1 MVAFLFRGQDHLAA
15 ARFAHRFALSRLFN
29 TVVDRVAHQVD
40 QRVGQGLDE
49 VLVEVGFFADQLQ
62 VDLFLE
68 LASQVA
74 NQTREAPEDFLDRL
88 HPGLHDRGLQVG
100 RDHVEV
106 RHGLGHG
113 FVAAVE
119 AQTDQAITHQYQLAD
134 HVHDFVE
141 TRGIDPHGG
150 LGFAGRFF
158 WWWRSR
164 GTGRSRCSSGGRFRR
179 FGFWL
184 GRFGHRFRSWCRRLG
199 DRSRNHCAS
208 ADLGELAFAMQF
220 VEQ

>member
-1 MVAFLFRGQDHLAA
+1 MVAFLFGRQDHLAA
-15 ARFAHRFALSRLFN
+15 AGLARRFALFRRLD

-40 QRVGQGLDE
+40 QRVGQGLDK
-49 VLVEVGFFADQLQ
+49 VLVEVGFFADQFQ

-113 FVAAVE
+113 FIAAVE
-119 AQTDQAITHQYQLAD
+119 AQANQAVTHQYQFAD

-158 WWWRSR
+158 RLAAR
-164 GTGRSRCSSGGRFRR
+164 P
-179 FGFWL
+179 
-184 GRFGHRFRSWCRRLG
+184 GHGPEPVQQRQVSALRL
-199 DRSRNHCAS
+199 
-208 ADLGELAFAMQF
+208 
-220 VEQ
+220 